1 MREIK
6 RLQDNGHD
14 TLQTSFI
21 SGFLQENPMLSVEEN
36 KIIFGKLTNLSNQKL
51 GGLIATEQYQNATD
65 EEKAKMISSFMDKNR
80 DFIYEGFIA
89 NKIKGLSGQEL
100 MDMLSYLKKSGVLNE
115 TRFKKLIKNGVI
127 KL

>member
-1 MREIK
+1 
-6 RLQDNGHD
+6 
-14 TLQTSFI
+14 
-21 SGFLQENPMLSVEEN
+21 
-36 KIIFGKLTNLSNQKL
+36 
-51 GGLIATEQYQNATD
+51 
-65 EEKAKMISSFMDKNR
+65 MDKNR

>member
-1 MREIK
+1 MQEIK
-6 RLQDNGHD
+6 RLQDGGYD
-14 TLQTSFI
+14 TVQTSFI
-21 SGFLQENPMLSVEEN
+21 SGFLQENPMLSVEDN

-100 MDMLSYLKKSGVLNE
+100 MDTLSYLKKSGVLNE